1 MLGGHWFSEL
11 FGDPDTADPSTITR
25 TALDTLR
32 DHLGIHQTP
41 SLTITRIQKV
51 LHVHTPLSGHIEVLY
66 LLSHGQQ
73 VTLVHEATYMYMA
86 GKNRTLFRRIFQ
98 SHYHI

>member
-32 DHLGIHQTP
+32 DHLGICQTP
-41 SLTITRIQKV
+41 SFTITRIQKV
-51 LHVHTPLSGHIEVLY
+51 HTQLSGRIEVSRAA
-66 LLSHGQQ
+66 SHTGSIMKQHACMWQ
-73 VTLVHEATYMYMA
+73 SRVEIKHYSVAHFDRITAFEA
-86 GKNRTLFRRIFQ
+86 L
-98 SHYHI
+98 